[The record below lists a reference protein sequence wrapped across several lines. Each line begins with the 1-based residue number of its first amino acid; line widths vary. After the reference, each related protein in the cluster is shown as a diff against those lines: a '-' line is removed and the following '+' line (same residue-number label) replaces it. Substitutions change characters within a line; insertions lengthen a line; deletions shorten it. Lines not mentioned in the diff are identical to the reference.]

1 MGFGTS
7 IDVIYR
13 LVFIMVIPYLLQE
26 PLNMGA
32 RFAYVMGFFSA
43 CGLIFAIFFV
53 PETKG

>member
-1 MGFGTS
+1 
-7 IDVIYR
+7 
-13 LVFIMVIPYLLQE
+13 MVIPYLLQE